1 MDLQSICDLIVVIGA
16 AYFTIIKIIN
26 SFAKPTSKFKKKQYE
41 KQKNTLKNILDEV
54 MPEYLDNHD
63 LKTRD
68 RYLSDRLN
76 YLKEIK
82 NSVLLDLQETLRQ
95 IENSNNQQNE
105 QIDSLDKKMEKLNN
119 GQKDVLRQ
127 KIMAIYSKNKL
138 NKTLTYDEKD
148 NLDALYHDY
157 KAIDGNSYIDKIY
170 NRINKWKVLDD
181 DYIED

>member
-1 MDLQSICDLIVVIGA
+1 MKSELESTKVIN
-16 AYFTIIKIIN
+16 TQDIKEEL
-26 SFAKPTSKFKKKQYE
+26 E
-41 KQKNTLKNILDEV
+41 KQELGQVKQEQVEQKVLDGE
-54 MPEYLDNHD
+54 
-63 LKTRD
+63 K
-68 RYLSDRLN
+68 
-76 YLKEIK
+76 
-82 NSVLLDLQETLRQ
+82 
-95 IENSNNQQNE
+95 QQNE